1 MPPPDNTTR
10 PVAPATGHRPICMLL
25 RGRSILR
32 HRARPPPRIE
42 HFRRR
47 RARFWQYRRRKSR
60 PPTINWRNPSF
71 PPPFSPPF
79 SSFPPPI
86 YSSPGG
92 ATNLCGDSI
101 LSNQFYTGIQSC
113 RIIVIPVFNP
123 VQAIQTGHIP
133 VQVWT
138 CFLESGPHAV
148 FTTHAE
154 AATDEAPD
162 GFRRLRWITRAFEV
176 LSLSAI
182 EFVTLNTSD

>member
-1 MPPPDNTTR
+1 MLPAPLRMFLSHIFSSMHYSSYLPHTCPQMFVQTLGIYHTVRCLPSLKMKPVPKLIFRAGLWAQHRTKFIDRKGKPAIIRCPPPDNTTR

-86 YSSPGG
+86 YSSP
-92 ATNLCGDSI
+92 
-101 LSNQFYTGIQSC
+101 
-113 RIIVIPVFNP
+113 
-123 VQAIQTGHIP
+123 
-133 VQVWT
+133 
-138 CFLESGPHAV
+138 
-148 FTTHAE
+148 
-154 AATDEAPD
+154 
-162 GFRRLRWITRAFEV
+162 
-176 LSLSAI
+176 
-182 EFVTLNTSD
+182 